1 MFVFY
6 TKLIVIQ
13 EILPNPREKKND
25 SSFGKKKNLQKALI
39 LVIQKKI
46 ERKEFNEQKVKRID
60 EAVVVF
66 CHSFEYVIKCV

>member
-1 MFVFY
+1 M
-6 TKLIVIQ
+6 
-13 EILPNPREKKND
+13 ILRLER
-25 SSFGKKKNLQKALI
+25 KKNLQKALI